1 MKCAELAQLSHLST
15 ALMVDII
22 YFQKVAIE
30 DLIKIAPILFNV
42 LWKKHALVEEMQTT
56 YLLNFTKA
64 NVKKVIAA
72 LFAVSVMLNMEKLM
86 KTNVKNAVAQHN
98 LDTFY

>member
-22 YFQKVAIE
+22 YFLRMAIE

-42 LWKKHALVEEMQTT
+42 LWKKLALVEEMQTT
-56 YLLNFTKA
+56 YLLLFTKA
-64 NVKKVIAA
+64 NVKKAIAA

-86 KTNVKNAVAQHN
+86 KTNVKNAVAQRN